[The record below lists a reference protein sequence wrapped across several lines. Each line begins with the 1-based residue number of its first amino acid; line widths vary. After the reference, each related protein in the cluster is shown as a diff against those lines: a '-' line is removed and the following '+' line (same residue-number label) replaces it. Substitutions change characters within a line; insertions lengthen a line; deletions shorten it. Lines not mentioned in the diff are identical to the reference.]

1 MKKRAIIT
9 IFGEVQGVF
18 FRVNT
23 QAQAQE
29 LGLTGWVKNE
39 ADATVK
45 ILAEGEQEQL
55 EKLVDYC
62 RSGHKLAKVQRVE
75 VKWEEATG
83 EFKDF
88 DIIYN

>member
-1 MKKRAIIT
+1 MIKRATIT

-23 QAQAQE
+23 HDRAQE
-29 LGLTGWVKNE
+29 LDLTGWVKNE
-39 ADATVK
+39 ANETVK
-45 ILAEGEQEQL
+45 ILAEGQQEQL
-55 EKLVDYC
+55 VKLIDHC
-62 RSGHKLAKVQRVE
+62 QSGHKLAKVQRVE

-88 DIIYN
+88 DIIHN

>member
-1 MKKRAIIT
+1 MKKVTIT

-18 FRVNT
+18 FRANIRDR
-23 QAQAQE
+23 AKE

-39 ADATVK
+39 SDATVK
-45 ILAEGEQEQL
+45 ILAEGEQKQL

-75 VKWEEATG
+75 VKWEGATG
-83 EFKDF
+83 EFKNF